1 MVSRGLVPGSQENRV
16 ISEGHPEKLDRTLRN
31 IPTFFVILDQSG
43 LFVANRLRGLFLVNA
58 DSAYSMPK
66 LCDGVAFMLK
76 LLCFMRPCV

>member
-1 MVSRGLVPGSQENRV
+1 
-16 ISEGHPEKLDRTLRN
+16 
-31 IPTFFVILDQSG
+31 VILDQSG